1 MGWKECNKMDEKLK
15 FIARYLEGEKIA
27 PLCKEFGIT
36 RPTAYKLIDRYK
48 MMGQCALVEQKRT
61 PHRYAH
67 ALPVQVEA
75 MILDLKREYPDWG
88 APKIREKMEIVTKTG
103 IVFKSNNRPE
113 HDGHYYNTTFD
124 HIVKSAERSLQNFGT
139 DYIDVLL
146 IHRPDPFMDPE
157 DVARAFNQLRSEG
170 KVNYFG
176 VSNFTQNDFTLL
188 QSYLDFDLVTNQI
201 EASVLKYD
209 NFENETIK
217 FLQEK
222 RINPMIWSPLA
233 GGQIF
238 TSQSES
244 AIRVRNVLTEIAKK
258 HNTENIS
265 KIAYAWL
272 LAHPAKLIPIV
283 GSGKIN
289 RISEAVNALNIKLT
303 RADWFAILDAL
314 VGHEVA

>member
-1 MGWKECNKMDEKLK
+1 MERIKMSTDLEFSRIVHGLWRLNEWDLSKEQLLQLIEQC
-15 FIARYLEGEKIA
+15 LEM
-27 PLCKEFGIT
+27 GIT
-36 RPTAYKLIDRYK
+36 TFDHADIYGNFTCEEIFGEALKLNS
-48 MMGQCALVEQKRT
+48 
-61 PHRYAH
+61 
-67 ALPVQVEA
+67 
-75 MILDLKREYPDWG
+75 
-88 APKIREKMEIVTKTG
+88 KIREKMEIVTKTG

-113 HDGHYYNTTFD
+113 HDGHYYNTTFE

-157 DVARAFNQLRSEG
+157 DVAKAFNQLRSEG

-209 NFENETIK
+209 NFENGTIK

-222 RINPMIWSPLA
+222 RISPMIWSPLA
-233 GGQIF
+233 GGEIF

-244 AIRVRNVLTEIAKK
+244 AIRVRNVLTEIARK
-258 HNTENIS
+258 HNIENIS
-265 KIAYAWL
+265 EIAYAWL

>member
-1 MGWKECNKMDEKLK
+1 MERVKMSTDLEFSRIVHGLWRLNEWDISKEQLLQLIEQC
-15 FIARYLEGEKIA
+15 LEM
-27 PLCKEFGIT
+27 GIT
-36 RPTAYKLIDRYK
+36 TFDHADIYGNFTCEEIFGEALKLN
-48 MMGQCALVEQKRT
+48 
-61 PHRYAH
+61 
-67 ALPVQVEA
+67 
-75 MILDLKREYPDWG
+75 
-88 APKIREKMEIVTKTG
+88 PKIREKMEIVTKTG

>member
-1 MGWKECNKMDEKLK
+1 MERIKMSTDLEFSRIVHGLWRLNEWDISKEQLLQLIEQC
-15 FIARYLEGEKIA
+15 LEM
-27 PLCKEFGIT
+27 GIT
-36 RPTAYKLIDRYK
+36 TFDHADIYGNFTCEEIFGEALKLN
-48 MMGQCALVEQKRT
+48 
-61 PHRYAH
+61 
-67 ALPVQVEA
+67 
-75 MILDLKREYPDWG
+75 
-88 APKIREKMEIVTKTG
+88 PKIREKMEIVTKTG

-201 EASVLKYD
+201 EASILKYD

>member
-1 MGWKECNKMDEKLK
+1 MERIKMSTDLEFSRIVHGLWRLNEWDISKEQLLQLIEQC
-15 FIARYLEGEKIA
+15 LEM
-27 PLCKEFGIT
+27 GIT
-36 RPTAYKLIDRYK
+36 TFDHADIYGNFTCEEIFGEALKLN
-48 MMGQCALVEQKRT
+48 
-61 PHRYAH
+61 
-67 ALPVQVEA
+67 
-75 MILDLKREYPDWG
+75 
-88 APKIREKMEIVTKTG
+88 PKIREKMEIVTKTG

-258 HNTENIS
+258 HNTESIS

>member
-1 MGWKECNKMDEKLK
+1 MERVKMSTDLEFSRIVHGLWRLNEWDISKEQLLQLIEQC
-15 FIARYLEGEKIA
+15 LEM
-27 PLCKEFGIT
+27 GIT
-36 RPTAYKLIDRYK
+36 TFDHADIYGNFTCEEIFGEALKLN
-48 MMGQCALVEQKRT
+48 
-61 PHRYAH
+61 
-67 ALPVQVEA
+67 
-75 MILDLKREYPDWG
+75 
-88 APKIREKMEIVTKTG
+88 PKIREKMEIVTKTG

-157 DVARAFNQLRSEG
+157 DVARAFNQLKSEG

>member
-1 MGWKECNKMDEKLK
+1 
-15 FIARYLEGEKIA
+15 
-27 PLCKEFGIT
+27 
-36 RPTAYKLIDRYK
+36 
-48 MMGQCALVEQKRT
+48 
-61 PHRYAH
+61 
-67 ALPVQVEA
+67 
-75 MILDLKREYPDWG
+75 
-88 APKIREKMEIVTKTG
+88 MEIVTKTG

-157 DVARAFNQLRSEG
+157 DVARAFNQLKSEG

-209 NFENETIK
+209 NFENGTIK

-233 GGQIF
+233 GGEIF

-244 AIRVRNVLTEIAKK
+244 AIRVRNVLTEIARK

-265 KIAYAWL
+265 EIAYAWL

>member
-1 MGWKECNKMDEKLK
+1 M
-15 FIARYLEGEKIA
+15 
-27 PLCKEFGIT
+27 GIT
-36 RPTAYKLIDRYK
+36 TFDHADIYGNFTCEEIFGEALKLN
-48 MMGQCALVEQKRT
+48 
-61 PHRYAH
+61 
-67 ALPVQVEA
+67 
-75 MILDLKREYPDWG
+75 
-88 APKIREKMEIVTKTG
+88 PKIREKMEIVTKTG
-103 IVFKSNNRPE
+103 IVFKSENRPE

-157 DVARAFNQLRSEG
+157 NVAKAFNQLRSEG

-233 GGQIF
+233 GGEIF

-244 AIRVRNVLTEIAKK
+244 AIRVRNELTEIAKK

-265 KIAYAWL
+265 EIAYAWL

-303 RADWFAILDAL
+303 RADWFSILDAL
-314 VGHEVA
+314 AGHEVA

>member
-1 MGWKECNKMDEKLK
+1 MERIKMSTDLEFSRIVHGLWRLNEWDISKEQLLQLIEQC
-15 FIARYLEGEKIA
+15 LEM
-27 PLCKEFGIT
+27 GIT
-36 RPTAYKLIDRYK
+36 TFDHADIYGNFTCEEIFGEALKLN
-48 MMGQCALVEQKRT
+48 
-61 PHRYAH
+61 
-67 ALPVQVEA
+67 
-75 MILDLKREYPDWG
+75 
-88 APKIREKMEIVTKTG
+88 PKIREKMEIVTKTG

-157 DVARAFNQLRSEG
+157 DVAKAFNQLRSEG

-209 NFENETIK
+209 NFENGTIK

-222 RINPMIWSPLA
+222 RISPMIWSPLA
-233 GGQIF
+233 GGEIF

-265 KIAYAWL
+265 EIAYAWL

>member
-1 MGWKECNKMDEKLK
+1 MERIKMSTDLEFSRIVHGLWRLNEWDISKEQLLQLIEQC
-15 FIARYLEGEKIA
+15 LEM
-27 PLCKEFGIT
+27 GIT
-36 RPTAYKLIDRYK
+36 TFDHADIYGNFTCEEIFGEALKLN
-48 MMGQCALVEQKRT
+48 
-61 PHRYAH
+61 
-67 ALPVQVEA
+67 
-75 MILDLKREYPDWG
+75 
-88 APKIREKMEIVTKTG
+88 PKIREKMEIVTKTG

-258 HNTENIS
+258 HSTESIS

>member
-1 MGWKECNKMDEKLK
+1 MERIKMSTDLEFSRIVHGLWRLNEWDISKEQLLQLIEQC
-15 FIARYLEGEKIA
+15 LEM
-27 PLCKEFGIT
+27 GIT
-36 RPTAYKLIDRYK
+36 TFDHADIYGNFTCEEIFGEALKLN
-48 MMGQCALVEQKRT
+48 
-61 PHRYAH
+61 
-67 ALPVQVEA
+67 
-75 MILDLKREYPDWG
+75 
-88 APKIREKMEIVTKTG
+88 PKIREKMEIVTKTG

>member
-1 MGWKECNKMDEKLK
+1 MERIKMSTDLEFSRIVHGLWRLNEWDISKEQLLQLIEQC
-15 FIARYLEGEKIA
+15 LEM
-27 PLCKEFGIT
+27 GIT
-36 RPTAYKLIDRYK
+36 TFDHADIYGNFTCEEIFGEALKLN
-48 MMGQCALVEQKRT
+48 
-61 PHRYAH
+61 
-67 ALPVQVEA
+67 
-75 MILDLKREYPDWG
+75 
-88 APKIREKMEIVTKTG
+88 PKIREKMEIVTKTG

-233 GGQIF
+233 GGEIF

>member
-1 MGWKECNKMDEKLK
+1 MERIKMSTDLEFSRIVHGLWRLNEWDILKEQLLQLIEQC
-15 FIARYLEGEKIA
+15 LEM
-27 PLCKEFGIT
+27 GIT
-36 RPTAYKLIDRYK
+36 TFDHADIYGNFTCEEIFGEALKLN
-48 MMGQCALVEQKRT
+48 
-61 PHRYAH
+61 
-67 ALPVQVEA
+67 
-75 MILDLKREYPDWG
+75 
-88 APKIREKMEIVTKTG
+88 PKIREKMEIVTKTG
-103 IVFKSNNRPE
+103 IVFKSENRPE

-157 DVARAFNQLRSEG
+157 NVAKAFNQLRSEG

-233 GGQIF
+233 GGEIF

-265 KIAYAWL
+265 EIAYAWL
-272 LAHPAKLIPIV
+272 LAHPAKLMPIV

>member
-1 MGWKECNKMDEKLK
+1 MERIKMSTDLEFSRIVHGLWRLNEWDISKEQLLQLIEQC
-15 FIARYLEGEKIA
+15 LEM
-27 PLCKEFGIT
+27 GIT
-36 RPTAYKLIDRYK
+36 TFDHADIYGNFTCEEIFGEALKLN
-48 MMGQCALVEQKRT
+48 
-61 PHRYAH
+61 
-67 ALPVQVEA
+67 
-75 MILDLKREYPDWG
+75 
-88 APKIREKMEIVTKTG
+88 PKIREKMEIVTKTG

-222 RINPMIWSPLA
+222 RINPMIWSTLA